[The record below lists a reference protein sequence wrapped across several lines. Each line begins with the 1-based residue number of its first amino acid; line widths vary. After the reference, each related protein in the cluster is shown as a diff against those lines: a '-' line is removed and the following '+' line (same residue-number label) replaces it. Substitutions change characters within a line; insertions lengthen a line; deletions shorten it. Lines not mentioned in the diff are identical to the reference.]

1 MQDNKKIKIQK
12 IPKHLI
18 CDANDSLSSVVNR
31 FVNTNTPLFAYE
43 NDNFVG
49 LLTVNNS
56 LYQPRRN
63 LSSIISSCLSTPPSI
78 TKDTPVSEILRL
90 MLELKL
96 YVLPVFDEDQKIVG
110 LVMAK
115 TLLQDLINLPVL
127 AETLAE
133 KLSKKEV
140 FTISEK
146 ATAGQAFQKFLSKS
160 ISRLIVVDEK
170 NKLKGVVTKRN
181 LVPLYFAPSNRQR
194 FSTRNHPVNYSFDVE
209 RIKQDKNP
217 LAQFVTPIID
227 PLDENIDILVATK
240 KVLDSRYNS
249 VVFVNRQKF
258 ATKILSVNLILKA
271 VVKIITKKPLLLT
284 IVTNLPTELSQKEV
298 HEVNVTL
305 QKLAKWVDK
314 QDKLQFL
321 RLTTDTIYS
330 PEGKPKLFEISIK
343 VVTDSTNYFAK
354 NEDFTFDEATTELI
368 RQIKKQVR
376 RKK

>member
-1 MQDNKKIKIQK
+1 MQDNKKIKVQK

-18 CDANDSLSSVVNR
+18 CDANDALSSVVNR

-43 NDNFVG
+43 NGNFVG

-96 YVLPVFDEDQKIVG
+96 YVLPVFDDSQEMIG
-110 LVMAK
+110 LVEAK
-115 TLLQDLINLPVL
+115 TLLQDLINLPVF
-127 AETLAE
+127 AETLAG
-133 KLSKKEV
+133 KLSKKPV

-146 ATAGQAFQKFLSKS
+146 ATVGQAFQKFVSKS

-181 LVPLYFAPSNRQR
+181 LVPLYLSPSNRQR

-209 RIKQDKNP
+209 QIKQDKHP
-217 LAQFVTPIID
+217 LAPFVTPIID

-240 KVLDSRYNS
+240 KILDSRYNS

-258 ATKILSVNLILKA
+258 ATKILSVNLILTT
-271 VVKIITKKPLLLT
+271 VVKLITKKPLLLT
-284 IVTNLPTELSQKEV
+284 IVTNLPTELSSKEI
-298 HEVNVTL
+298 HESSLTL

-314 QDKLQFL
+314 QEKLQFL

-330 PEGKPKLFEISIK
+330 PEGKPKLFEVSIK
-343 VVTDSTNYFAK
+343 VVTDPTNYFAK
-354 NEDFTFDEATTELI
+354 NEDFTFNKATTEVI